1 MNSFFIKPV
10 DKIEMQNIIL
20 SLNPLQAV
28 GRNSFPTKILKSF
41 SNDISNQLSEP
52 LNLSFSIGG
61 FPSIL
66 KSSKVIPIFRK
77 VSKLKCSNYRPMS
90 LLSNIDKILER
101 IMYHRLCKFLGSK
114 NLICDLQFSFRQK
127 HSTSHALIH
136 LTDKTREQLDKG
148 NFGCERF
155 VDFQKAFDTVD
166 YNILIQKLNYFGV
179 RGTATN
185 WFSSYLENRTQFVSI
200 NGYSSDL
207 HFVRCGV
214 PQGSIFGPLL
224 FLVYIND
231 LRYAI
236 KHFKANH
243 FADDTY
249 LLNFSHSVKKM
260 NKQVN
265 FNMIN
270 LNNWL
275 NANKICLNVDKTE
288 VVLFKSL
295 TK

>member
-1 MNSFFIKPV
+1 MTSFFIKPV
-10 DKIEMQNIIL
+10 DKIEIQNIIL

-28 GRNSFPTKILKSF
+28 WRNSFPTKILKSL
-41 SNDISNQLSEP
+41 SNDISNQLSEL
-52 LNLSFSIGG
+52 LNLSFTIGG

-66 KSSKVIPIFRK
+66 KSSKVIPIFKK

-90 LLSNIDKILER
+90 LLSN
-101 IMYHRLCKFLGSK
+101 KFLESK
-114 NLICDLQFSFRQK
+114 NLKYDLQFGFRQK
-127 HSTSHALIH
+127 HSTSQALIH

-148 NFGCERF
+148 NFGCETF
-155 VDFQKAFDTVD
+155 VDFQKAFDRVD

-214 PQGSIFGPLL
+214 PQGSILGPLL

-231 LRYAI
+231 LHYAI
-236 KHFKANH
+236 KHFKAHH

-249 LLNFSHSVKKM
+249 FLNFSHSVKKM

-265 FNMIN
+265 FDMIN